1 MPFLDSSSSG
11 TLEAKYLKAKDEI
24 CYVSVLENIN
34 VLMFYK
40 LIVGV
45 KTVKFIVIKTLFNLL
60 FLMRSLIFSI
70 EKVYSIMLS
79 YRTSQFYI
87 HGRPH
92 KCQMII
98 FLTYQGTRD
107 RSRFSIGS
115 SCLIFML
122 FIKLLCVYDIKKNQ
136 LRFMRETK
144 DLCRYNY
151 LFVL

>member
-70 EKVYSIMLS
+70 EKSVQHYVKLS
-79 YRTSQFYI
+79 HLIVLYTWSTPQM
-87 HGRPH
+87 PH
-92 KCQMII
+92 DN
-98 FLTYQGTRD
+98 LLNLPGHTR
-107 RSRFSIGS
+107 SFPV
-115 SCLIFML
+115 FNW
-122 FIKLLCVYDIKKNQ
+122 V
-136 LRFMRETK
+136 
-144 DLCRYNY
+144 
-151 LFVL
+151 